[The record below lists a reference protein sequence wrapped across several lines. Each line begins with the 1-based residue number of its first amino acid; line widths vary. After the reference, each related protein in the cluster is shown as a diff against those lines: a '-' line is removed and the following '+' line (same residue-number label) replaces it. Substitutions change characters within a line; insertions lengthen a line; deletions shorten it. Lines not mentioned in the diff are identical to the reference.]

1 MFVEQ
6 PLSLPESAKK
16 KLKQKILE
24 VDICEAVRLK
34 LRCYR
39 STCICVSAGAGPEG
53 PSAETFS
60 CDRLVVVAE
69 EVVEEVVEEVL
80 ETEVV
85 VTEEEETDRI
95 IDGDGG
101 GGTSREQ

>member
-1 MFVEQ
+1 M
-6 PLSLPESAKK
+6 
-16 KLKQKILE
+16 
-24 VDICEAVRLK
+24 RLK

-69 EVVEEVVEEVL
+69 EVVEEVLEE
-80 ETEVV
+80 V